1 MSELKSGENTQ
12 DTAKI
17 NSEALYELLGGMYI
31 QLLRIYDLLGLIASG
46 ESNTTKVEQ
55 LISLHESGKVLSP
68 DPALIIDDDEQD
80 NGSN

>member
-46 ESNTTKVEQ
+46 ESNQAIVDRM
-55 LISLHESGKVLSP
+55 ISLHESGKVLSP
-68 DPALIIDDDEQD
+68 DPALVIEDEDD
-80 NGSN
+80 

>member
-31 QLLRIYDLLGLIASG
+31 QMLRIYDLLTLIASG

-68 DPALIIDDDEQD
+68 DPALVIDDDEQA
-80 NGSN
+80 

>member
-1 MSELKSGENTQ
+1 MSELKSGENTP

-46 ESNTTKVEQ
+46 ESNSTKVDQ

-68 DPALIIDDDEQD
+68 DPALIIDDEDD
-80 NGSN
+80 

>member
-1 MSELKSGENTQ
+1 MSELKSGENTE

-46 ESNTTKVEQ
+46 ESNQAIVDRM
-55 LISLHESGKVLSP
+55 ISLHESGKVLSP
-68 DPALIIDDDEQD
+68 DPALVIEDEDD
-80 NGSN
+80 

>member
-31 QLLRIYDLLGLIASG
+31 QMLRIYDLLTLVASG
-46 ESNTTKVEQ
+46 ESNITKVEQ

-68 DPALIIDDDEQD
+68 DPALVIDDDEQY
-80 NGSN
+80 

>member
-1 MSELKSGENTQ
+1 MSELKSGENTP

-46 ESNTTKVEQ
+46 ESNSTKVEQ

-68 DPALIIDDDEQD
+68 DPALIIDDEDD
-80 NGSN
+80 